1 MSESGVSSLANA
13 SNSSGRTDLEASKTK
28 SGEVSQE
35 DCVNNN
41 VMMEGCPSGDATT
54 APPVGKS
61 NSPTKMELMH
71 HPKDEYMEDPL
82 PDLVGNLKITEEP
95 EPDLTVLDQEFV
107 LEDFEFH
114 ISDEEDE
121 EHDDMLDDE
130 SSGSDLEFF
139 DATTASISSSS
150 MLDGSLVPETENV
163 CVDFDHQFSI
173 NNCDAPQESSSGAS
187 SGKLANVRNTAKRVA
202 ARVKNMV
209 GKNKSGK
216 GNGHVRVMYHNLDKP
231 YVARVSPAQHFKNFL
246 TLGEGDEEPNANPM
260 GRLSQSNS
268 ITSDI
273 GSPIDP
279 NMTAEELQA
288 ARAEWQGELTQVE
301 DEISTLRQVLNSKLS
316 RAHALKK
323 KLGITA
329 WSEITQDMGQGIK
342 NVRDSTAVQKIEETL
357 GSVTTAVT
365 AAPLYQKTE
374 SAIKATAE
382 KTTSLFG
389 GIGSA
394 VSQKIGAL
402 KNTESF
408 RSMEERVTGAVSAVK
423 VKTRMGGSR
432 SGSVQSFDE
441 ALREAT
447 ANQAA
452 AAGANNPDGSNR
464 PNGTPT
470 ATTPSVEDKP
480 IS

>member
-1 MSESGVSSLANA
+1 MSLQ
-13 SNSSGRTDLEASKTK
+13 T
-28 SGEVSQE
+28 
-35 DCVNNN
+35 
-41 VMMEGCPSGDATT
+41 
-54 APPVGKS
+54 
-61 NSPTKMELMH
+61 PT
-71 HPKDEYMEDPL
+71 
-82 PDLVGNLKITEEP
+82 
-95 EPDLTVLDQEFV
+95 
-107 LEDFEFH
+107 
-114 ISDEEDE
+114 
-121 EHDDMLDDE
+121 
-130 SSGSDLEFF
+130 
-139 DATTASISSSS
+139 
-150 MLDGSLVPETENV
+150 
-163 CVDFDHQFSI
+163 
-173 NNCDAPQESSSGAS
+173 
-187 SGKLANVRNTAKRVA
+187 
-202 ARVKNMV
+202 
-209 GKNKSGK
+209 
-216 GNGHVRVMYHNLDKP
+216 
-231 YVARVSPAQHFKNFL
+231 
-246 TLGEGDEEPNANPM
+246 EPNANPM

-301 DEISTLRQVLNSKLS
+301 DEIATLRQVLNSKMK
-316 RAHALKK
+316 RAHELKK

-329 WSEITQDMGQGIK
+329 WSEITNDMGQGIK

-470 ATTPSVEDKP
+470 GTTPSVEDKP